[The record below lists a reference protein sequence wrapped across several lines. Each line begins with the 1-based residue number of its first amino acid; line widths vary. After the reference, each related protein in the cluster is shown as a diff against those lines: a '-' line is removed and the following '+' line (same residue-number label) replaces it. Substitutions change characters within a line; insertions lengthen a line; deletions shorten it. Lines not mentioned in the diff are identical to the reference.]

1 MGGEIGIDS
10 TKGKGSLF
18 WFTILCQPAHKNVLA
33 RKSNNTQNEWI
44 SSRSLRLLLVED
56 TQMLQQ
62 LMLAVLGNLTH
73 KVDIANNGVEALNQ
87 LKSGDF
93 DLVLMDIRVPVMD
106 GLEATKVIRSW
117 GCAKSSIPIIALTAD
132 IDSQNIKQYLAN
144 GIDAVCAKPL
154 DLPVLLTEINRLL
167 AEEVHSQKSPLTQTE
182 LIN

>member
-1 MGGEIGIDS
+1 
-10 TKGKGSLF
+10 
-18 WFTILCQPAHKNVLA
+18 
-33 RKSNNTQNEWI
+33 
-44 SSRSLRLLLVED
+44 
-56 TQMLQQ
+56 
-62 LMLAVLGNLTH
+62 LAVLGNLTH

-182 LIN
+182 LTN